1 MTTQTDSAKRF
12 LALHVK
18 GEPLLLPNA
27 WDIGTARLFESAG
40 FGAVA
45 TTSSG
50 FAGTLGRLDGTV
62 TLDEA
67 LAHSA
72 ELVGATSLPVT
83 ADSENLY
90 ADDLSDVADKARQF
104 VDCGLAGFSIEDFT
118 GDRDRGCY
126 DAALAVERVRAAAE
140 VAHAG
145 DAHVVLTAR
154 AESFLYGGDDLD
166 DVIARLQA
174 YQEAGADVLYAPGL
188 RTADQISSLVA
199 SVDAPV
205 NVLALPG
212 APSVSE
218 LAELGVARISIGGA
232 FYFAALGAVVSAAT
246 ELKETGTYSYFA
258 NVGPGSAA
266 ANEAFAVRCAH

>member
-1 MTTQTDSAKRF
+1 MTNQADSAERF
-12 LALHVK
+12 LALHIK

-27 WDIGTARLFESAG
+27 WDVGTARLFESLG

-50 FAGTLGRLDGTV
+50 FAGTLGRLDGNV
-62 TLDEA
+62 TFDEA

-72 ELVGATSLPVT
+72 EMVDATSLPVT

-90 ADDLSDVADKARQF
+90 AHELSDVAGKARQF
-104 VDCGLAGFSIEDFT
+104 VECGLAGFSIEDFS
-118 GDRDRGCY
+118 GDGELGCY
-126 DAALAVERVRAAAE
+126 DAALATDRVRAAAE

-145 DAHVVLTAR
+145 DTHVVLTAR

-166 DVIARLQA
+166 DVITRLQA

-188 RTADQISSLVA
+188 RTADQISSLVNA
-199 SVDAPV
+199 VDAPV

-212 APSVSE
+212 APSVGE
-218 LAELGVARISIGGA
+218 LAGLGVARVSIGGA
-232 FYFAALGAVVSAAT
+232 FYFAALGAVVAAAT
-246 ELKETGTYSYFA
+246 ELKEQGTYGYFA

-266 ANEAFAVRCAH
+266 AHEAFA